1 MSYYYTSIGALG
13 PAIGQLRL
21 ALESPN
27 VNRVDRARF
36 QARLDELIDYLPEE
50 DRARVARGGPVP
62 PPR

>member
-1 MSYYYTSIGALG
+1 MSYYFASIGELG

-36 QARLDELIDYLPEE
+36 QARLDELIGYLPER
-50 DRARVARGGPVP
+50 DQANVRRGGPL
-62 PPR
+62 PRP